1 MTVEELQAQIN
12 TLVSQLEA
20 LQKQLTELNKD
31 EGSKV
36 ETKRLDKIAIDGG
49 KIELRIVPDTS
60 WLIAILDE
68 NDTHHTPANS
78 SFGAIFPYNPV
89 FYIPSLVYLETISRL
104 IRVNKIPVQKCE
116 LRIEKFLRKINYKH
130 SRLLEISE
138 IIQKYKTFSRVKI
151 SKLHP
156 LDFYIVAE
164 GIILNAKILTCD
176 LRMYYYVKKYYKKI
190 YFLTDKVK
198 EKSSDLANLIRD
210 IQITK

>member
-12 TLVSQLEA
+12 TLLRQFEA
-20 LQKQLTELNKD
+20 LQEELAKLNKD
-31 EGSKV
+31 ESLKKETNNLVKLSSDGAKV
-36 ETKRLDKIAIDGG
+36 E
-49 KIELRIVPDTS
+49 LRVVPDSS

-68 NDTHHTPANS
+68 KDTHHVPANS
-78 SFGAIFPYNPV
+78 SFGAILPYNPI

-104 IRVNKIPVQKCE
+104 RRVNKIPVKKCE
-116 LRIEKFLRKINYKH
+116 LKIGKFLQKINYKH

-156 LDFYIVAE
+156 LDFYIVTE
-164 GIILNAKILTCD
+164 GIVLDAKILTCD
-176 LRMYYYVKKYYKKI
+176 LRMYYYVKKYYKNI

-198 EKSSDLANLIRD
+198 EKGSDLANLIEN
-210 IQITK
+210 IQTSK